1 MNHRFFN
8 EDEKRARAVRVENL
22 KAAYA
27 NPEKL
32 RQGVQGLSE
41 KMAQLVIDGTFGV
54 KRRREK

>member
-8 EDEKRARAVRVENL
+8 EDEKRERAVRVENL

-32 RQGVQGLSE
+32 RQGVQGLAE
-41 KMAQLVIDGTFGV
+41 NMAELVIDGTFGV
-54 KRRREK
+54 KRRDK

>member
-8 EDEKRARAVRVENL
+8 EDEKRARAVKVENL

-32 RQGVQGLSE
+32 RQGVQGLSA
-41 KMAQLVIDGTFGV
+41 KMAELVIDGTFGV
-54 KRRREK
+54 KRRGE